1 MSTRHFWILSLLAA
15 TAFLAGCASSK
26 EVDVN
31 ARRYL
36 SGSKVICADG
46 GIRVSSILES
56 VFQDKFQDD
65 GKLWQHPVINQET
78 RLRFERRKGTDG
90 GLFITRR
97 KDVDNGDTAFEM
109 VSSPFKVK
117 EKATFS
123 LRIDAQS
130 NVNLEEAASKDGYFV
145 NVIEWLAED
154 GKLLDTQ
161 KFSFRNVE
169 EDAYIAEMNATI
181 PKKAYYGILH
191 LGMDAP
197 DIPENGYILISEVS
211 ILQEKSEE
219 NYWPR
224 GSFISLPFRM
234 PEGGTVDWDAKI
246 PRGCG
251 IAVQLS
257 TAADKNGEPGVWSP
271 FFGPEGNPRQAF
283 LKPGQPIPEVADNQV
298 WCRYRVT
305 LQSDVKRTP
314 VIYSVTVGDWTDGE
328 WTGPVEK
335 NEN

>member
-1 MSTRHFWILSLLAA
+1 MALV
-15 TAFLAGCASSK
+15 AGCASTK
-26 EVDVN
+26 EVEVSS
-31 ARRYL
+31 RRYL
-36 SGSKVICADG
+36 SGSKVLCMDG
-46 GIRVSSILES
+46 GIRVSSILEI
-56 VFQDKFQDD
+56 VFQDKFQDE
-65 GKLWQHPVINQET
+65 GKLWQHPVINQES
-78 RLRFERRKGTDG
+78 RLRFERRKGAEG

-97 KDVDNGDTAFEM
+97 KGAGNEDTAFEM

-117 EKATFS
+117 EKAAVS
-123 LRIDAQS
+123 LRIEAKS
-130 NVNLEEAASKDGYFV
+130 NVNLEQAAPKDGYYV

-169 EDAYIAEMNATI
+169 EDAYVAELSATI

-197 DIPENGYILISEVS
+197 DIPEDGFILISEVL
-211 ILQEKSEE
+211 IRQEKTGE

-224 GSFISLPFRM
+224 GSFVSLPFKM
-234 PEGGTVDWDAKI
+234 PAEGIIDWDAKI

-257 TAADKNGEPGVWSP
+257 TAADKDGEPGVWTP

-283 LKPGQPIPEVADNQV
+283 LTPGYAIPEVASNQV

-314 VIYSVTVGDWTDGE
+314 VIYSVTVGDRTDGE
-328 WTGPVEK
+328 WTGPVER
-335 NEN
+335 NED